1 MKKIVFLAMVT
12 SLALTSQSAIS
23 AENASGCGI
32 GQKVMEGESG
42 TGAHIGAWILN
53 QMILPQS
60 SSITSGILGCDA
72 SKQVNND
79 QQKETFVASN
89 INSLSVD
96 MAQGEGE
103 HLTTLA
109 ALMGVAED
117 DQAKFFELT
126 QKSYSSIFSTP
137 KTNAN
142 MMLSALNHEMTLNP
156 DLAAYVQ

>member
-23 AENASGCGI
+23 AESGAGCGI
-32 GQKVMEGESG
+32 GKKVMEGESG
-42 TGAHIGAWILN
+42 TGAHIGAWFLN
-53 QMILPQS
+53 HALLPQS
-60 SSITSGILGCDA
+60 SSISSGILGCDT
-72 SKQVNND
+72 SQQVNND
-79 QQKETFVASN
+79 QQKEKFVASN
-89 INSLSVD
+89 INNLSVD

-103 HLTTLA
+103 HLATLA
-109 ALMGVAED
+109 SLMGVAEG

-137 KTNAN
+137 KTDAN